1 MATLQCSQCDHGFRL
16 ESRLSAF
23 SQQSQ
28 PAVSSACSSR
38 DSLGS
43 RSLLYLSLSPSS
55 LSLMETAGIWSLPAS
70 CFLLAPHI
78 FFMVF
83 IAENWATGLFDM
95 KHNVLIRYLLS
106 PWQPCDQWCWL
117 PPSPL
122 PQCCAAPELWDFCLS
137 DFPQKRWTTCWCT
150 PSYCVW
156 MTFFTSRIMAA
167 SFCLL
172 L

>member
-1 MATLQCSQCDHGFRL
+1 MDFCLYGAKSDPKASQIALFNLEKSWVWPAVATLQCSQCDHGFRL

-28 PAVSSACSSR
+28 SAVSCACSSR

-43 RSLLYLSLSPSS
+43 RSLLYLSLSPSP
-55 LSLMETAGIWSLPAS
+55 LSLMETAGVWSLPAS

-95 KHNVLIRYLLS
+95 KHDVLIRYLLS

-117 PPSPL
+117 PPSP
-122 PQCCAAPELWDFCLS
+122 PP
-137 DFPQKRWTTCWCT
+137 
-150 PSYCVW
+150 
-156 MTFFTSRIMAA
+156 M
-167 SFCLL
+167 
-172 L
+172 